1 MARAYLTQVRVTD
14 FGPYLTKII
23 LPLDGKVKDG
33 AIGPDTFSVYVRRL
47 DRFGKQLMVQQFRS
61 FDPNVPKDMVESRGF
76 LTVTEAYPSGLE
88 GNRLGESETVTL
100 LIKHGPA
107 VFLASELGQDG
118 PFNTF
123 INTVHTIT
131 QVKPFEDETGI
142 VTGLVFDQKIGC
154 SMPDLYGWIN
164 SVSHYAE
171 CPLRYGYFVPQG
183 RGEKKPLL
191 IWLHGA
197 GEGGK
202 DTTAAYAG
210 NKVTALASKETQ
222 AFFGEGGAYVLA
234 PQTETFWMDSGTGG
248 IEANGKT
255 KYGPALK
262 ACIDEFI
269 ENNPAIDRDRVYIG
283 GDSNGGFMTVRM
295 ILDYPDFFAAAFP
308 VCEAL
313 PDSCISDAELAGIK
327 NLPVW
332 FTAAKTDTL
341 VPPAEY
347 AEPTYKRLLSLGNQ
361 NVHFSYWD
369 KIEDLHGLADP
380 VDGKPYEYFGHFSW
394 IPLFNNDCDFD
405 YDGSKVTI
413 GDRGVSCIEWLA
425 YQKKGG

>member
-1 MARAYLTQVRVTD
+1 MARAYLTEVRVTD
-14 FGPYLTKII
+14 FGPYVTKLI

-33 AIGPDTFSVYVRRL
+33 AITPDTFSVYVRRL
-47 DRFGKQLMVQQFRS
+47 DRFGKQLMVQKFRS

-76 LTVTEAYPSGLE
+76 LTVTGAYPSDLQ
-88 GNRLGESETVTL
+88 GNRLEESDVVTL
-100 LIKHGPA
+100 TIKHGPGI
-107 VFLASELGQDG
+107 FLETDKGQDG
-118 PFNTF
+118 PFNHF
-123 INTVHTIT
+123 INTVHTTT
-131 QVKPFEDETGI
+131 QVKPFEDEKET
-142 VTGLVFDQKIGC
+142 VTGLVFDTKIGRRI
-154 SMPDLYGWIN
+154 PDIDGWIN
-164 SVSHYAE
+164 SVSSYE
-171 CPLRYGYFVPQG
+171 PCPLRYGYFVPQG
-183 RGEKKPLL
+183 PGEKKPLV

-197 GEGGK
+197 GEGGR
-202 DTTAAYAG
+202 DVVAAYAG
-210 NKVTALASKETQ
+210 NKVVALSTPKVQ
-222 AFFGEGGAYVLA
+222 AFFGEGGAYILA
-234 PQTETFWMDSGTGG
+234 PQTETFWMDSGTGE

-269 ENNPAIDRDRVYIG
+269 RNNPSIDPDRVYIG

-313 PDSCISDAELAGIK
+313 PDKCSGDAELLKIRK
-327 NLPVW
+327 LPVW

-347 AEPTYKRLLSLGNQ
+347 AEPTYKRLLALGNK
-361 NVHFSYWD
+361 NVHLSYWD
-369 KIEDLHGLADP
+369 KIEALHGLADP

-405 YDGSKVTI
+405 YDGSKVVC
-413 GDRGVSCIEWLA
+413 GGKEVSVFEWLA
-425 YQKKGG
+425 MQKRGE